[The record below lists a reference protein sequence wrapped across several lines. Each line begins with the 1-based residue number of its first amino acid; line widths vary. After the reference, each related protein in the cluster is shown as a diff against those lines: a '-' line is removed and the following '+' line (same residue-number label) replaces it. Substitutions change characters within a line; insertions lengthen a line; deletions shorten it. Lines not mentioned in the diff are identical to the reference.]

1 MGAAEAVVEDPI
13 NQWKQQP
20 TRNRGRASKGKGT
33 TISTAF
39 VSTEKAESEAGRAEA
54 RKAEASPIL
63 VDPEKSSKGSFRSIQ
78 WIRVRG
84 GLNQIQLTQRKC
96 GYSCI

>member
-39 VSTEKAESEAGRAEA
+39 VSTEKAESEAGRVEA

-63 VDPEKSSKGSFRSIQ
+63 VEK
-78 WIRVRG
+78 
-84 GLNQIQLTQRKC
+84 
-96 GYSCI
+96 

>member
-63 VDPEKSSKGSFRSIQ
+63 VDPEKSSKGRQHPVDQRQRRIESDPIDPAEMR
-78 WIRVRG
+78 
-84 GLNQIQLTQRKC
+84 IQLHL
-96 GYSCI
+96 S

>member
-1 MGAAEAVVEDPI
+1 MEAAEAVVEDPI

-20 TRNRGRASKGKGT
+20 TRKRGRASKGT

-54 RKAEASPIL
+54 GKAEASPIL
-63 VDPEKSSKGSFRSIQ
+63 VDPEKSSKGRQ
-78 WIRVRG
+78 HPVD
-84 GLNQIQLTQRKC
+84 QRQRRIESDPIDPVG